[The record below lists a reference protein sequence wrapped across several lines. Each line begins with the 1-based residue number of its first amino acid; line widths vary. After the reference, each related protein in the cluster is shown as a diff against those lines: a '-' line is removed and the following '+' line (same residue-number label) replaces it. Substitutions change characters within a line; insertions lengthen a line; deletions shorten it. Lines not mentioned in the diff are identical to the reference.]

1 MKESNSRRV
10 FIRQAGLATASIL
23 VLPNLGCLVDDKK
36 RIGIQ
41 LYSLRDEFPKGV
53 ENVIAEVSKA
63 GYSWVEAY
71 GYSVKKG
78 FWGLTP
84 TQFKQLLDK
93 YSLTCP
99 SAHYE
104 FSEWEKNNDD
114 TILDAYIAAAK
125 TLKQKYVVVPF
136 INPKIFDSKE
146 SVKAFADKLNKASVK
161 LEKEGLKLA
170 YHNHDFEFKPLGD
183 KTAYQVLIENTSTN
197 IDFELD
203 LYWAV
208 RANQDVLKLFKTYK
222 GRFSLWHVKDMD
234 KINPK
239 KNTEV
244 GNGSINFEAYT
255 KEAKLAGLKY
265 PFVEQENF
273 DINPYES
280 IKISAKRL
288 QDII

>member
-1 MKESNSRRV
+1 MKASNSRRV
-10 FIRQAGLATASIL
+10 FIRQVGLAASSVL

-41 LYSLRDEFPKGV
+41 LYSLRDEFSKGV

-63 GYSWVEAY
+63 GYSWVEGY
-71 GYSVKKG
+71 GYSVKNG

-93 YSLTCP
+93 YSLTSP

-104 FSEWEKNNDD
+104 FSEWEKTGNEA
-114 TILDAYIAAAK
+114 ILDAYIAAAK
-125 TLKQKYVVVPF
+125 TLQQNYIVVPF
-136 INPKIFDSKE
+136 INPQIFNSVE
-146 SVKAFADKLNKASVK
+146 SVKAFADKLNKASK
-161 LEKEGLKLA
+161 RLEKEGLKLA
-170 YHNHDFEFKPLGD
+170 YHNHDFEFKQLGD
-183 KTAYQVLIENTSTN
+183 KTAYEVLVENTLPS

-208 RANQDVLKLFKTYK
+208 RAKQDVLKLFKTYK
-222 GRFSLWHVKDMD
+222 GRFALWHVKDMD
-234 KINPK
+234 KVNPQ

-244 GNGSINFEAYT
+244 GSGSINFESFT
-255 KEAKLAGLKY
+255 KEAKLSGLKY

-288 QDII
+288 QNII

>member
-10 FIRQAGLATASIL
+10 FIRQAGLAAASIL

-53 ENVIAEVSKA
+53 ENVIAEISKA

-71 GYSVKKG
+71 GYSVKNG

-93 YSLTCP
+93 YNLTCP

-104 FSEWEKNNDD
+104 FSDWEKNNDD
-114 TILDAYIAAAK
+114 TILDAYITAAK
-125 TLKQKYVVVPF
+125 ILKQKYVVVPS

-146 SVKAFADKLNKASVK
+146 SVKAFADKLNKASEK
-161 LEKEGLKLA
+161 LEIEGLKLA
-170 YHNHDFEFKPLGD
+170 YHNHDFEFKNLGD

-208 RANQDVLKLFKTYK
+208 RANQDVLKLFRTYK

-244 GNGSINFEAYT
+244 GNGSINFEAYA

-288 QDII
+288 QSII

>member
-1 MKESNSRRV
+1 MKASNNRRV
-10 FIRQAGLATASIL
+10 FIRQVGLAAASVL

-63 GYSWVEAY
+63 GYSWVEVY
-71 GYSVKKG
+71 GYSAKDG
-78 FWGLTP
+78 FWGLTAP
-84 TQFKQLLDK
+84 QFKQLLDK
-93 YSLTCP
+93 YSLTSP
-99 SAHYE
+99 SGHYN
-104 FSEWEKNNDD
+104 FHDWEKTGDESIIDD
-114 TILDAYIAAAK
+114 YIKAAK
-125 TLKQKYVVVPF
+125 VLKQTYIVVPG
-136 INPKIFDSKE
+136 INPQIFNTTE
-146 SVKAFADKLNKASVK
+146 SVKAFAKKLNKVSEK

-170 YHNHDFEFKPLGD
+170 YHNHDFEFKQLGD
-183 KTAYQVLIENTSTN
+183 KTAYQILVENTHPN
-197 IDFELD
+197 IEFELD

-208 RANQDVLKLFKTYK
+208 RAKQDVLKLFKTYK
-222 GRFSLWHVKDMD
+222 GRFTLWHVKDMD

-244 GNGSINFEAYT
+244 GSGSINFESFV
-255 KEAKLAGLKY
+255 KEAKLSGLKY

-273 DINPYES
+273 DINPFES

-288 QDII
+288 QNII